1 VPLERFGVLR
11 AAAVVARLEVRFST
25 LGGMVGGRN
34 VSAYPLHVPSSY
46 NSRKVSLFVIQQNG
60 IKK

>member
-1 VPLERFGVLR
+1 VLR
-11 AAAVVARLEVRFST
+11 AAAVAARLEVRCGT
-25 LGGMVGGRN
+25 LGGIVGGRN

-46 NSRKVSLFVIQQNG
+46 NSRKVGLLVIQQNG